1 MKIKK
6 AIDICKKSKMI
17 ATFYVDSEQWIT
29 NGEACFSVPG
39 VFNLTEDYI
48 CALYDI
54 GDNQREKIQFKI
66 GVTAPEVANR
76 GDVDPTETEA
86 QVLKIGICL
95 DGLGICIPLQ
105 TEQGIVF
112 IQRRYLEPLLDV
124 PESELFFYKRTT
136 DDGKKTFIAVKF
148 GLLLYAII
156 APVIINDEIVR
167 TLENLYTAAKIA
179 NYNNSGGTT

>member
-17 ATFYVDSEQWIT
+17 ATLYVEDEQWIT
-29 NGEACFSVPG
+29 NGEACFSVAG
-39 VFNLTEDYI
+39 ICNLNEEYI

-54 GDNQREKIQFKI
+54 SDKQREKIQFKI
-66 GVTAPEVANR
+66 GVNAPEVVSR
-76 GDVDPTETEA
+76 GDIDPAETEA
-86 QVLKIGICL
+86 QILKIGVDL
-95 DGLGICIPLQ
+95 DGLGLCIPLK
-105 TEQGIVF
+105 TEQGIIF

-124 PESELFFYKRTT
+124 PESELMFYKRTT
-136 DDGKKTFIAVKF
+136 DDGKKTFIAVKI

-156 APVIINDEIVR
+156 APVIINDEVVR

-179 NYNNSGGTT
+179 NFNNLGGSE

>member
-17 ATFYVDSEQWIT
+17 GTFYADDEQWVT
-29 NGEACFSVPG
+29 NGEAAFSVPG
-39 VFNLTEDYI
+39 ICRLTEEYI

-54 GDNQREKIQFKI
+54 NDNQREKIQFKI
-66 GVTAPEVANR
+66 NCKTPDVISR
-76 GDVDPTETEA
+76 GDIDPAETEA
-86 QVLKIGICL
+86 QVLKIGVDL
-95 DGLGICIPLQ
+95 DGLGLCIPLK
-105 TEQGIVF
+105 TEQGIIF

-124 PESELFFYKRTT
+124 PESELLFFKRTT
-136 DDGKKTFIAVKF
+136 DDGKKTFIAVKI